1 MKVISISLDEVMSGL
16 ENLSMS
22 QLEAAWNHLYKEE
35 SAPPES
41 LKSISQDEWI
51 MLESLLLWLLLQKE
65 ESSLH

>member
-1 MKVISISLDEVMSGL
+1 
-16 ENLSMS
+16 MS
-22 QLEAAWNHLYKEE
+22 QLEAAWNHLYKED

-41 LKSISQDEWI
+41 LKSISQNEWI